1 VAGLRTGQLPN
12 LDPMPVAFR
21 FAPATKGA
29 AAIARGLSLE
39 CDVFEHAFMRVTDL
53 LRPHLGPSWDPS
65 GVPAGRLEIDATAFA
80 LQVAAVDMWRAWG
93 VEPAAVGG
101 AGVGEC
107 VAAWSA
113 GIFSIEDAAAL
124 VVARAA
130 ALDRA
135 GSGGRESLAALGQV
149 VARLSRSTPHT
160 EFIPC
165 APREMSDREDPLS
178 PTAFAGRLLQPESAD
193 DLAVALQKHGM
204 VLDVGVPVAPGAG
217 DESSEPWPAVLQAL
231 GRLYL
236 HGAAIDWNGVYAGR
250 GLRRLPLPTY
260 PFQRERYWLELS
272 APPKGWLDAVG
283 VDGVPEMAIEDP
295 ALFLQRVEDCLPS
308 ERHDF
313 LAEYVRAQVVL
324 VLRLEGPQAVDRRHR
339 LMEIG
344 VDSLMAVELQ
354 RRLARGLGVEGLPA
368 TLIFDY
374 PTIDDIATYLGREV
388 LGVAFAETGHMESRE
403 DDTGAAR
410 AAAVADLSEE
420 EAELL
425 LLERLKTMAE
435 DK

>member
-1 VAGLRTGQLPN
+1 
-12 LDPMPVAFR
+12 M
-21 FAPATKGA
+21 
-29 AAIARGLSLE
+29 
-39 CDVFEHAFMRVTDL
+39 
-53 LRPHLGPSWDPS
+53 
-65 GVPAGRLEIDATAFA
+65 
-80 LQVAAVDMWRAWG
+80 
-93 VEPAAVGG
+93 
-101 AGVGEC
+101 
-107 VAAWSA
+107 
-113 GIFSIEDAAAL
+113 
-124 VVARAA
+124 
-130 ALDRA
+130 
-135 GSGGRESLAALGQV
+135 
-149 VARLSRSTPHT
+149 
-160 EFIPC
+160 
-165 APREMSDREDPLS
+165 
-178 PTAFAGRLLQPESAD
+178 D

-204 VLDVGVPVAPGAG
+204 VLDVGVPVAAGAG
-217 DESSEPWPAVLQAL
+217 DESSEPWLAVLQAL

-283 VDGVPEMAIEDP
+283 VDGVPEIAVEDP

-324 VLRLEGPQAVDRRHR
+324 VLRLEGPHAVDRRHR

-374 PTIDDIATYLGREV
+374 PTIDDIAAYLGREV
-388 LGVAFAETGHMESRE
+388 LGMAFAETPDTESRA

-410 AAAVADLSEE
+410 AAAVAELSEE